1 MRHLGLQLIVE
12 RRQEA
17 GDAAQ
22 GLTAPACKAG
32 CGGYRA
38 GARSLHLGTG
48 RIIRGAGASRT
59 SRRAAGASCASR
71 TYIRGDRD
79 LDGASRCGMY
89 RGGGAGNAGFLRDLV
104 ANDCKPG

>member
-38 GARSLHLGTG
+38 GARSIHLGTG
-48 RIIRGAGASRT
+48 RITRGAGASHT
-59 SRRAAGASCASR
+59 SRRATGASCASR
-71 TYIRGDRD
+71 TYIHGPLRGDRD
-79 LDGASRCGMY
+79 LDGASRRGTY
-89 RGGGAGNAGFLRDLV
+89 RGGGAGNAGSL
-104 ANDCKPG
+104 